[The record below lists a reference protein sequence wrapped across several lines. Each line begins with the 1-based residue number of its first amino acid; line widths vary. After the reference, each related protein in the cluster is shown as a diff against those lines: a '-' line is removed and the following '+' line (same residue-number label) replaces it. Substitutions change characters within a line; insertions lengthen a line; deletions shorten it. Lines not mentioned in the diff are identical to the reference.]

1 MAKAQPGNRL
11 VIQLDPRVALEGVIL
26 TRHRQLPANRR
37 QEWLRRLL
45 LQGFGSEC
53 QALRGA
59 SDETK
64 HAPAT
69 AFTNWKADGSQQS
82 VGVPVSETA
91 VVKEKP
97 PQVGADSKPFA
108 ALSKVIG

>member
-37 QEWLRRLL
+37 QEWLRGLL

-53 QALRGA
+53 QALCGA
-59 SDETK
+59 LDEVK
-64 HAPAT
+64 RVPAT
-69 AFTNWKADGSQQS
+69 AFTNWKAGDSQHA
-82 VGVPVSETA
+82 VGLPDSEPAAVKGTPSPVS
-91 VVKEKP
+91 
-97 PQVGADSKPFA
+97 ADSKPFA

>member
-11 VIQLDPRVALEGVIL
+11 VIQLDPRVALEGVL
-26 TRHRQLPANRR
+26 LNRHRQLPANRR
-37 QEWLRRLL
+37 QEWLRGML

-64 HAPAT
+64 RAPAT
-69 AFTNWKADGSQQS
+69 AFTNWKADDSQHAVGLPDS
-82 VGVPVSETA
+82 EPVGVEAKPPPVST
-91 VVKEKP
+91 
-97 PQVGADSKPFA
+97 DSKPFA